1 MGETHMTT
9 PSSYSFSP
17 LKNPK
22 ESEGPLPKIKVW
34 TVRCKDCSHEH
45 LLDFCCKIFCF
56 NK

>member
-1 MGETHMTT
+1 MTT

-22 ESEGPLPKIKVW
+22 ESEVYLPEIKVW
-34 TVRCKDCSHEH
+34 TVSCKDCSHEH
-45 LLDFCCKIFCF
+45 LPDFCCKIFCF